1 MNIIPEIESPLSEN
15 YVDFLKELKILLNEL
30 SKNRIIDIKNI
41 IIEQNFGFNAI
52 LLCKLMSDESPDTA
66 ITYSVNMRD
75 KNRIALF
82 SDIITLNQLG
92 LKNII
97 ISEGLHPMKTAFHS
111 AKPVY
116 DIDVVALSSII
127 KKSRSINQLI
137 ENNSNNDSPGNN
149 NIVNY
154 EDASYNMEN
163 FNLGV
168 KIAAST
174 PADMVKI
181 KKLIAVGADNFII
194 NSFTDNIGAIEY
206 IKKEHKKV
214 FIHINELETGKTF
227 NSLAQ
232 AYSDALNFKADG
244 LIIKI
249 VSPKINILKK
259 LQ

>member
-15 YVDFLKELKILLNEL
+15 YIDFLKELKILLNGL
-30 SKNRIIDIKNI
+30 SSNRVINIKNI

-52 LLCKLMSDESPDTA
+52 LLSKFVSDENPDLA
-66 ITYSVNMRD
+66 ITYSFNMRD

-82 SDIITLNQLG
+82 SDIITLEQLG

-97 ISEGLHPMKTAFHS
+97 ISEGLHPMKTVFHS

-116 DIDVVALSSII
+116 DIDVVTFSSII
-127 KKSRSINQLI
+127 KKSKSINHLI
-137 ENNSNNDSPGNN
+137 ENNLNNDLLNDVHVVCS
-149 NIVNY
+149 
-154 EDASYNMEN
+154 EDAAYNIGN

-181 KKLIAVGADNFII
+181 KKLISVGADNFII
-194 NSFTDNIGAIEY
+194 NSFTDNVCAIEY
-206 IKKEHKKV
+206 IKKEHKNV
-214 FIHINELETGKTF
+214 FIHINELEIGKTF
-227 NSLAQ
+227 NSLDE
-232 AYSDALNFKADG
+232 AYAKTLNLKADG

-249 VSPKINILKK
+249 ISPKINILKK

>member
-15 YVDFLKELKILLNEL
+15 YIDFLKELKILLNGF
-30 SKNRIIDIKNI
+30 SRNRTIDIKNI

-52 LLCKLMSDESPDTA
+52 LLCKLISDENPDTA

-82 SDIITLNQLG
+82 SDLITLNQLG

-97 ISEGLHPMKTAFHS
+97 ISEGLHPVKTVFHS

-116 DIDVVALSSII
+116 DIDVIALSSII
-127 KKSRSINQLI
+127 KKSKSINHLI
-137 ENNSNNDSPGNN
+137 ENNSNNDLLDNN
-149 NIVNY
+149 VVNT
-154 EDASYNMEN
+154 EDAAYNIGN

-206 IKKEHKKV
+206 IKKEHKNV
-214 FIHINELETGKTF
+214 FIHINELEIGKTF
-227 NSLAQ
+227 NSLDE
-232 AYSDALNFKADG
+232 AYAKALNLKADG